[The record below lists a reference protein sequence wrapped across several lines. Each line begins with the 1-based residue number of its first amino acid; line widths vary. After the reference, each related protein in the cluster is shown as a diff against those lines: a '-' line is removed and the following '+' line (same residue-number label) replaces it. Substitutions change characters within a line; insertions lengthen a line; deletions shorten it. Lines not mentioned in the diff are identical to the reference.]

1 MAVSYNGLWKLLI
14 DKNMKK
20 VDLMNRIEISSS
32 TMAKMTK
39 EELVSLK
46 VLEKICAELDCDFGD
61 IIHYR
66 QESVSRPKQV
76 KWLVDEIE
84 NAIDDLDFDAASAT
98 LEKLKAVLGEDN
110 SEYKKMDGMISDAK
124 LIEGI

>member
-46 VLEKICAELDCDFGD
+46 VLGKNLCRTGL
-61 IIHYR
+61 
-66 QESVSRPKQV
+66 
-76 KWLVDEIE
+76 
-84 NAIDDLDFDAASAT
+84 
-98 LEKLKAVLGEDN
+98 
-110 SEYKKMDGMISDAK
+110 
-124 LIEGI
+124 